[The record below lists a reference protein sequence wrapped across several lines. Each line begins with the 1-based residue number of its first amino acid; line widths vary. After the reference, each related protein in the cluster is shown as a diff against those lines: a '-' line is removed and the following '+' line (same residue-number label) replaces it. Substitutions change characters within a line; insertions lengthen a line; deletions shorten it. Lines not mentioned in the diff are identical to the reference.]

1 MKMGKKHSVEN
12 WHPMEQEN
20 SMEQKNCIEQENST
34 EKENS
39 IEQENSTEK
48 GNSTDQEPYMEN
60 LTEKIHPREKL
71 LSAIGEIDDNLVS
84 EAFLV
89 TGNRKNRL
97 KWGSLAAML
106 VLCVSAGLLG
116 IGILN
121 KKNRNTDISDAD
133 VYYVDSRNTDA
144 SNAGLQNT
152 DSANADNPN
161 TASTSADTPNTDS
174 ANAGSQGS
182 GTTGSYLVENSI
194 VILDVNPSIAL
205 TVSEDEKVVSA
216 EGLNEDGRA
225 VLNEMDLVDVD
236 ITVAVNAVIGSM
248 LQKGYLSDLQNAI
261 LVTVEN
267 ENAEKSAALK
277 ERISSII
284 GTALQDGN
292 LDGSVL
298 SQTLSETA
306 DLEQL
311 AQNYGISPGKAALIQ
326 EVLSQDPTLTLE
338 NLVPLS
344 ITEIALIAQSKNLT
358 PDSLA
363 QNGAASDKAYISRE
377 SALEI
382 AYGHA
387 GVNAEEATMI
397 KTEFDSEDGIMV
409 YEIEFLAG
417 TTEYEYDINARTGQ
431 VVKYEAENKA
441 AARQNGTSGQQPAG
455 SRQPANPQQ
464 PAGTQ
469 QSSGTQS
476 ASGTQQPPGT
486 QSASGTQ
493 QPSGTQSAS
502 TGSGQTSV
510 GSEQPGSQYIG
521 EDAAKEKALAD
532 AGIAADSVKYINA
545 WLEYDDGRPECYEVE
560 FAAGSVEYKYEIDLY
575 SGAVLAQEMEH
586 HGSHENHGNNTEN
599 RGSSA
604 SSADIGEEAARTAAL
619 SHAGLNASQVTKL
632 KTDYD
637 YDDGIAVYEVE
648 FEYNG
653 YEYEYKIDAATGD
666 ILKYEMD
673 D

>member
-1 MKMGKKHSVEN
+1 MKMVRKHSVGN
-12 WHPMEQEN
+12 WRPMEQEN

-48 GNSTDQEPYMEN
+48 EPCMEN

-84 EAFLV
+84 EAFHT
-89 TGNRKNRL
+89 TGNRKNWL

-106 VLCVSAGLLG
+106 VLCVSAGILS
-116 IGILN
+116 IGILD
-121 KKNRNTDISDAD
+121 KKNQNTDISDAD
-133 VYYVDSRNTDA
+133 VYYADSRNTDA

-161 TASTSADTPNTDS
+161 TASASADTPNTDS

-182 GTTGSYLVENSI
+182 GTAGSYLAENSI

-205 TVSEDEKVVSA
+205 TVNEDEKVVSA

-225 VLNEMDLVDVD
+225 ILNGMDLVDVD

-298 SQTLSETA
+298 SQTLNETA

-417 TTEYEYDINARTGQ
+417 TKEYEYDINARTGQ

-441 AARQNGTSGQQPAG
+441 AARQDGTSGQQPAG
-455 SRQPANPQQ
+455 SRQPATPQQ

-469 QSSGTQS
+469 QPS
-476 ASGTQQPPGT
+476 GT

-502 TGSGQTSV
+502 AGSGQTSV

-521 EDAAKEKALAD
+521 EDAAKEKALTD

-560 FAAGSVEYKYEIDLY
+560 FAVGSTEYKYEIDLY

-599 RGSSA
+599 KGASA

-653 YEYEYKIDAATGD
+653 YEYEYKIDAATGE

>member
-1 MKMGKKHSVEN
+1 MK
-12 WHPMEQEN
+12 
-20 SMEQKNCIEQENST
+20 T
-34 EKENS
+34 ERS
-39 IEQENSTEK
+39 A
-48 GNSTDQEPYMEN
+48 
-60 LTEKIHPREKL
+60 EKINSREKL
-71 LSAIGEIDDNLVS
+71 LSAIGEIDDNLVA
-84 EAFLV
+84 EAFND
-89 TGNRKNRL
+89 TGNKKSWL

-106 VLCVSAGLLG
+106 VLCVSAWIIS

-121 KKNRNTDISDAD
+121 KNDRYTDISDAD
-133 VYYVDSRNTDA
+133 VYYADSHNTDA
-144 SNAGLQNT
+144 ANAGLQNT
-152 DSANADNPN
+152 GSANADNPYTGSANADNPN
-161 TASTSADTPNTDS
+161 TAPASADTPNTDS
-174 ANAGSQGS
+174 ANADSQDP
-182 GTTGSYLVENSI
+182 GTADSYLAENSI

-216 EGLNEDGRA
+216 EGLNEDGRT
-225 VLNEMDLVDVD
+225 VLNGMDLVDVD

-267 ENAEKSAALK
+267 ENAEKSAALQ

-284 GTALQDGN
+284 GSALQDGN

-298 SQTLSETA
+298 SQTLNETA
-306 DLEQL
+306 DLERL
-311 AQNYGISPGKAALIQ
+311 AQNYGISPGKTALIQ

-338 NLVPLS
+338 SLVPLS
-344 ITEIALIAQSKNLT
+344 ITEIALISQSKNLS
-358 PDSLA
+358 PESLA

-387 GVNAEEATMI
+387 GVNAEDAVMI

-441 AARQNGTSGQQPAG
+441 AARQDGTSGQKPAG
-455 SRQPANPQQ
+455 PGQ
-464 PAGTQ
+464 T
-469 QSSGTQS
+469 S
-476 ASGTQQPPGT
+476 A
-486 QSASGTQ
+486 
-493 QPSGTQSAS
+493 
-502 TGSGQTSV
+502 GSGQTSA
-510 GSEQPGSQYIG
+510 GSEQSGSQYIG
-521 EDAAKEKALAD
+521 EDAAKEKALAN
-532 AGIAADSVKYINA
+532 AGIAADGVKYINA
-545 WLEYDDGRPECYEVE
+545 WLEYDDGRPQCYEVE
-560 FAAGSVEYKYEIDLY
+560 FAVGNVEYKYEIDLY
-575 SGAVLAQEMEH
+575 SGAVLAQEMEN
-586 HGSHENHGNNTEN
+586 HGSHENHGNDTEN

-648 FEYNG
+648 FKYNG
-653 YEYEYKIDAATGD
+653 YEYEYKIDAATGE

>member
-12 WHPMEQEN
+12 WRPMEKEI
-20 SMEQKNCIEQENST
+20 SIEQKSFIEKEIST
-34 EKENS
+34 EKEHFTKK
-39 IEQENSTEK
+39 EHHMEK
-48 GNSTDQEPYMEN
+48 GNST
-60 LTEKIHPREKL
+60 EKIHSREKL
-71 LSAIGEIDDNLVS
+71 LNAIGEIDDNLVS
-84 EAFLV
+84 EAFNA
-89 TGNRKNRL
+89 TGNRKSWL

-106 VLCVSAGLLG
+106 VLCVSAGIIS
-116 IGILN
+116 IGVLN
-121 KKNRNTDISDAD
+121 KKSRNTDISDAD

-144 SNAGLQNT
+144 SNAGLRNT
-152 DSANADNPN
+152 DSANTDNPN
-161 TASTSADTPNTDS
+161 TAPTSADTPNMDS
-174 ANAGSQGS
+174 ANTDSQGS
-182 GTTGSYLVENSI
+182 GTAGSYLIENSI

-216 EGLNEDGRA
+216 EGLNEDGKA
-225 VLNEMDLVDVD
+225 ILNGMDLVDVD

-326 EVLSQDPTLTLE
+326 EVLSQAPTLTLE

-344 ITEIALIAQSKNLT
+344 ITEIALISQSKNLSSE
-358 PDSLA
+358 SLA
-363 QNGAASDKAYISRE
+363 QNGAASDKAYVSRE

-431 VVKYEAENKA
+431 VVKYETENKA
-441 AARQNGTSGQQPAG
+441 AARQDETSGQNPTG
-455 SRQPANPQQ
+455 SR
-464 PAGTQ
+464 
-469 QSSGTQS
+469 
-476 ASGTQQPPGT
+476 
-486 QSASGTQ
+486 
-493 QPSGTQSAS
+493 
-502 TGSGQTSV
+502 
-510 GSEQPGSQYIG
+510 QPGSQYIG

-532 AGIAADSVKYINA
+532 ADITADSVKYINA

-575 SGAVLAQEMEH
+575 SGAVLAQKMEH
-586 HGSHENHGNNTEN
+586 HGSHENHDNNTEN
-599 RGSSA
+599 RGTSA
-604 SSADIGEEAARTAAL
+604 SSADIGEEAARTAAF

-653 YEYEYKIDAATGD
+653 YEYEYKIDAATGE